1 MNAPAVLPVSGFS
14 FENKTVQLK
23 AGWNILPVL
32 SLSNVDYH
40 LLLTQLGSGLI
51 IVTEIAGSGIIWPE
65 AEIYTIPYLIPG
77 KAYLIKVEAQSDFTF
92 PD

>member
-32 SLSNVDYH
+32 SSSNVDYH

-51 IVTEIAGSGIIWPE
+51 IVTEIAGTGIIWPE
-65 AEIYTIPYLIPG
+65 EGIYTIPFLIPG
-77 KAYLIKVEAQSDFTF
+77 KAYMIKISSPGFFTF